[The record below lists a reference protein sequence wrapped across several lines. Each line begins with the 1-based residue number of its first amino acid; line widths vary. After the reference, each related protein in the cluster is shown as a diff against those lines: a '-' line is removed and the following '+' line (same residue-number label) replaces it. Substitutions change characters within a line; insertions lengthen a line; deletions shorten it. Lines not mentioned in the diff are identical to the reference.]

1 MTRRAAHRFRA
12 CSSALIAIALT
23 SARVRSQSV
32 DRSHPPV
39 APAQAFKFPNVRTMP
54 TILPDGLPVYVVED
68 HSVPVVSVRVVT
80 AADST
85 FDPPGKE
92 GLYAVTL
99 GAASEGTATLTAEQ
113 FAERAAE
120 IGTRVTPAGF
130 TTTPALFPRAI
141 ALLAEMLVRPKL
153 DSEGVR
159 RRKALQA
166 AAARRVAQS
175 TVTVPRHLFY
185 AMLYGADDPYVRS
198 LVPTQ
203 ASVESITASD
213 VAALHMTELRP
224 DRMSIVIAGDVT
236 GGEAIHAARRAFQGW
251 AAGTG
256 LPDQRTF
263 RPLPVRTTTIYL
275 YDAPG
280 AQAYVY
286 VGAAGPARASPDAY
300 AADVMSAIALVR
312 MQRTLRDKRSFM
324 YSGAMGITWRRAARP
339 SAFVGSTVVAA
350 DKVDSALVAWLSMLR
365 SLRDGVAEPITPAE
379 LAAAQR
385 LRLGSLA
392 ARMDGADSLSARL
405 AEIRRDDL
413 PFDYWDRYAEGVSA
427 LSVKDVAAAAA
438 QVLDMEHLV
447 IVVAG
452 DRKVI
457 EPALRAASI
466 APVVLVDANG
476 NPLSP

>member
-1 MTRRAAHRFRA
+1 MTGRAPGRCRTFSGAV
-12 CSSALIAIALT
+12 IAIAFA
-23 SARVRSQSV
+23 SARVGSQTV

-39 APAQAFKFPNVRTMP
+39 PPAQAFKFPNLRGMP
-54 TILPDGLPVYVVED
+54 TLLPSGLSVYVVED

-80 AADST
+80 TADST

-99 GAASEGTATLTAEQ
+99 GVASEGTATLTAEQ
-113 FAERAAE
+113 LAERAAG
-120 IGTRVTPAGF
+120 IGTRVTPTGF
-130 TTTPALFPRAI
+130 TTTPALFPRAV

-153 DSEGVR
+153 DNEGVE

-166 AAARRVAQS
+166 AVARRVAQS

-185 AMLYGADDPYVRS
+185 AMLYGADDPFVRS
-198 LVPTQ
+198 LLPTE
-203 ASVESITASD
+203 ASVESITTGD
-213 VAALHMTELRP
+213 VAAFHASELRP
-224 DRMSIVIAGDVT
+224 DRTSIVIAGDVS
-236 GGEAIHAARRAFQGW
+236 GAEAIRTVRRAFEGW
-251 AAGTG
+251 SGG
-256 LPDQRTF
+256 KSLPDQRQF
-263 RPLPVRTTTIYL
+263 RPLPVRRTAIYL

-312 MQRTLRDKRSFM
+312 MQQTLRDKRSFM
-324 YSGAMGITWRRAARP
+324 YSGAMGITWRSASRA
-339 SAFVGSTVVAA
+339 SAFVGSTLVAA
-350 DKVDSALVAWLSMLR
+350 DKVDSALIAWLTMLR
-365 SLRDGVAEPITPAE
+365 NLRDGVAEPITPAE

-385 LRLGSLA
+385 IRLGSLA
-392 ARMDGADSLSARL
+392 TRMDGADSLSARA

-413 PFDYWDRYAEGVSA
+413 PFDYWDRYAAHVSA
-427 LSVKDVAAAAA
+427 STLKQVAAAAA
-438 QVLDMEHLV
+438 RVLDMDHLV

-457 EPALRAASI
+457 EPALRAANI
-466 APVVLVDANG
+466 APVVLVDAG
-476 NPLSP
+476 AHLLPP